1 MSTLTGSSMT
11 LEQLQREMGAA
22 VMQPLTADEQMQPND
37 TTGRWTGRPMGSI
50 AETFIRPNN
59 RLTAFERLEIYNR
72 QYWFRLQSAFHEDF
86 PGLLSVVGAER
97 FEALMNAYLTAHPS
111 RSFTL
116 RNLGHKLCEWLSQ
129 NPQYAG
135 KKLALALDVV
145 RVEWACIEAFD
156 NAELPPLTLAEVA
169 ALGGDSRLG
178 LQPYVQLL
186 ALSYPAD
193 DLVLDMHRKQKR
205 ESSEAGTRGETF
217 DNDWK
222 PLRLTK
228 RATWIAVHR
237 ADMSLYYKRLS
248 REEFQTLAALQHGL
262 SVSDSLDA
270 GFVGSRASA
279 ASRLRL
285 VGQWF
290 ANWAEL
296 GWICS
301 PGADSDT
308 QKG

>member
-1 MSTLTGSSMT
+1 MTPHMS

-22 VMQPLTADEQMQPND
+22 VMQPLTSEEQMQPRD
-37 TTGRWTGRPMGSI
+37 TTGRWHGRPMESI
-50 AETFIRPNN
+50 AGEFIRPNS

-72 QYWFRLQSAFHEDF
+72 QYWFRLQTAFHEDF
-86 PGLLSVVGAER
+86 PGLRAVVGAER
-97 FEALMNAYLTAHPS
+97 FETLMNAYLTAHPS

-116 RNLGHKLCEWLSQ
+116 RNLGHKLSDWLSQ

-135 KKLALALDVV
+135 RRLVLALDVV

-156 NAELPPLTLAEVA
+156 NAELPPLSLEEVA
-169 ALGGDSRLG
+169 ALGAESRLG
-178 LQPYVQLL
+178 LQPHVQLL

-205 ESSEAGTRGETF
+205 ESSEAGAKAETF
-217 DNDWK
+217 DTEWK
-222 PLRLTK
+222 PLRLRK
-228 RATWIAVHR
+228 HATWMAVHR

-248 REEFQTLAALQHGL
+248 REEYQTLISLQQGLTVPDALE
-262 SVSDSLDA
+262 S
-270 GFVGSRASA
+270 GFAGSRASA

-285 VGQWF
+285 VQQWF
-290 ANWAEL
+290 TNWAEL
-296 GWICS
+296 GWICQ
-301 PGADSDT
+301 PVAELDA